1 MMEFWRMNR
10 LPYFNI
16 PLFLNNFTKPNKTF
30 MKKYFLIIITLL
42 LFSCTENKEKI
53 IPTDLEL
60 KMNSIAEDYVKLVL
74 NIGQYNADFV
84 DAYYGPEE
92 WRLGLK
98 SNLQFDST
106 AYKILSSQADG
117 LLNELESL
125 GEYKADE
132 LETLRFRYL
141 YKQILACKT
150 KIFMLNGILLP
161 FDEETKALYDASA
174 PINNSEYFQ
183 STINELD
190 KILPGSGDVAK
201 RLNEFKMK
209 FVIPTEKLKSVFD
222 AAISECRTRTL
233 NHIKLPKEESF
244 KVEYVKD
251 KPWGAYNWYK
261 GNFYSVIE
269 VNTDLPIYI
278 DRAVDLAAHEG
289 YPGHH
294 VYNVLLESNLAK
306 KRNWVE
312 FKVYALF
319 SPQSLIAEGT
329 ANYGISV
336 AFPGDERIKFEKDV
350 LFPLARL
357 NPADADLYYKVLELQ
372 KKFSYSGNE
381 AARNLLDGN
390 WTREQTVNWLQ
401 KNALRIKDSADKYVS
416 FIEKYRSY
424 VINYNLGMD
433 IVKDY
438 IERNG
443 GTENNPARRWELFEH
458 LLSTPQTPSG
468 LAKNSF

>member
-1 MMEFWRMNR
+1 MNK
-10 LPYFNI
+10 LILTLAIVFI
-16 PLFLNNFTKPNKTF
+16 LVSCSE
-30 MKKYFLIIITLL
+30 KKESVIQ
-42 LFSCTENKEKI
+42 S
-53 IPTDLEL
+53 DLEL
-60 KMNSIAEDYVKLVL
+60 KMNNIAEDYVKLVL
-74 NIGQYNADFV
+74 NIGQYDADFV
-84 DAYYGPEE
+84 DAYYGPED
-92 WRLGLK
+92 WRSGLK
-98 SNLQFDST
+98 TDLTFDST
-106 AYKILSSQADG
+106 AYKELSTQTDE

-141 YKQILACKT
+141 YKQLLACKT
-150 KIFMLNGILLP
+150 KIFMLNGVLLP

-174 PINNSEYFQ
+174 PVHNDEFFQ
-183 STINELD
+183 SAIAELD
-190 KILPGSGDVAK
+190 KILPGKGDVAK
-201 RLNEFKMK
+201 RLNDFKMK
-209 FVIPTEKLKSVFD
+209 FVIPTDKLDYVFN
-222 AAISECRTRTL
+222 AAIKECRTRTL
-233 NHIKLPKEESF
+233 EHIKLPEQESF

-261 GNFYSVIE
+261 GNFFSVIE
-269 VNTDLPIYI
+269 VNTDLPIFI

-306 KRNWVE
+306 KRNWPE

-329 ANYGISV
+329 ANYGIPM
-336 AFPGDERIKFEKDV
+336 AFPGEERIKFEKEV
-350 LFPLARL
+350 LFPLAGL
-357 NPADADLYYKVLELQ
+357 NPDEADLFYKVLELQ
-372 KKFSYSGNE
+372 KNFSYSGNE
-381 AARNLLDGN
+381 AARNFLDGK
-390 WTREQTVNWLQ
+390 WTREQAVEWLM
-401 KNALRIKDSADKYVS
+401 KNALRTKDSADKYVS

-443 GTENNPARRWELFEH
+443 GTENNTAKRWELFEH
-458 LLSTPQTPSG
+458 LLSTPQTPGG
-468 LAKNSF
+468 LAKE

>member
-1 MMEFWRMNR
+1 MN
-10 LPYFNI
+10 
-16 PLFLNNFTKPNKTF
+16 
-30 MKKYFLIIITLL
+30 
-42 LFSCTENKEKI
+42 KI
-53 IPTDLEL
+53 ISILAIVFIFVSCSEKKESVIQSDLEL

-74 NIGQYNADFV
+74 NIGQYDADFV

-92 WRLGLK
+92 WRSSLK
-98 SNLQFDST
+98 TDLPFDSI
-106 AYKILSSQADG
+106 AYKNLSSKTDE

-141 YKQILACKT
+141 YKQLLACKT
-150 KIFMLNGILLP
+150 KIFMLNGLLLP

-174 PINNSEYFQ
+174 PIHNDDFFQ
-183 STINELD
+183 SAITELD
-190 KILPGSGDVAK
+190 KILPGKGDVANK
-201 RLNEFKMK
+201 LNDFKMK
-209 FVIPTEKLKSVFD
+209 FVIPTDKLEAVFNS
-222 AAISECRTRTL
+222 AIKECRTRTL
-233 NHIKLPKEESF
+233 NHIKLPEQESF

-261 GNFYSVIE
+261 GNFYSVIQ
-269 VNTDLPIYI
+269 VNTDLPIFI

-306 KRNWVE
+306 KRNWPE

-329 ANYGISV
+329 ANYGIPM
-336 AFPGDERIKFEKDV
+336 AFPGDERIKYEKEV
-350 LFPLARL
+350 LFPLAGL
-357 NPADADLYYKVLELQ
+357 NPEEADLYYKVLELQ
-372 KKFSYSGNE
+372 KNFSYSGNE
-381 AARNLLDGN
+381 AARNFLDGK
-390 WTREQTVNWLQ
+390 WTREQAVEWLM
-401 KNALRIKDSADKYVS
+401 KNALRTKDSADKYVS

-443 GTENNPARRWELFEH
+443 GTENNKGKRWELFEH

-468 LAKNSF
+468 LAK

>member
-1 MMEFWRMNR
+1 MQERTGLKVN
-10 LPYFNI
+10 NI
-16 PLFLNNFTKPNKTF
+16 ISIFL
-30 MKKYFLIIITLL
+30 TLL
-42 LFSCTENKEKI
+42 FFVSCSEKKEPI
-53 IPTDLEL
+53 IYSDLEL
-60 KMNSIAEDYVKLVL
+60 KMNTIAEDYVKLVL
-74 NIGQYNADFV
+74 SIGQYDSDFV

-92 WRLGLK
+92 WRSTLK
-98 SNLQFDST
+98 SDLLFDST
-106 AYKILSSQADG
+106 TFKSLSTKTDK

-125 GEYKADE
+125 GEYKASE

-141 YKQILACKT
+141 YKQLLACKT

-161 FDEETKALYDASA
+161 FDEETKALYDATA
-174 PINNSEYFQ
+174 PTHNDEYFQ
-183 STINELD
+183 SAIKELD
-190 KILPGSGDVAK
+190 NALPGHGDVAK
-201 RLNEFKMK
+201 RLNDFKSK
-209 FVIPTEKLKSVFD
+209 FVIPTDKLEAVFD
-222 AAISECRTRTL
+222 AAIKECRTKTL
-233 NHIKLPKEESF
+233 NYIKLPNGESF

-261 GNFYSVIE
+261 GNFYSVIQ

-294 VYNVLLESNLAK
+294 VYNLLLESNLAK

-329 ANYGISV
+329 ANYGIAV
-336 AFPGDERIKFEKDV
+336 AFPGDQRIKFEKEV
-350 LFPLARL
+350 LFPLAGL
-357 NPADADLYYKVLELQ
+357 NPDDANLYYKVLSIQ
-372 KKFSYSGNE
+372 KRFSYSGNE
-381 AARNLLDGN
+381 AARNYLNGN
-390 WTREQTVNWLQ
+390 WTREQTVAWLQ
-401 KNALRIKDSADKYVS
+401 KNALRTKDSADKYVS

-443 GTENNPARRWELFEH
+443 GTESNPEKLWQLFEY

-468 LAKNSF
+468 LIKK

>member
-1 MMEFWRMNR
+1 
-10 LPYFNI
+10 
-16 PLFLNNFTKPNKTF
+16 
-30 MKKYFLIIITLL
+30 MKIYFLIIITLSL
-42 LFSCTENKEKI
+42 WACSEKKEPI
-53 IPTDLEL
+53 IQSDLEL

-74 NIGQYNADFV
+74 NIGQYDADFV
-84 DAYYGPEE
+84 DAYYGPEAL
-92 WRLGLK
+92 RDSLK
-98 SNLQFDST
+98 SDLPFDST
-106 AYKILSSQADG
+106 AFKNLSSKTDE

-125 GEYKADE
+125 GQYKADE

-141 YKQILACKT
+141 YKQLLACKT
-150 KIFMLNGILLP
+150 KIFMLKGVLLP

-174 PINNSEYFQ
+174 PTHSDDFFQ
-183 STINELD
+183 SAITELD
-190 KILPGSGDVAK
+190 KILPGKGDVAK
-201 RLNEFKMK
+201 RLNDFKMK
-209 FVIPTEKLKSVFD
+209 FVIPTDKLEDVFN
-222 AAISECRTRTL
+222 AAIKECRTKTL
-233 NHIKLPKEESF
+233 NHIKLPEQESF

-261 GNFYSVIE
+261 GNYYSVIQ

-306 KRNWVE
+306 KRNWSE

-329 ANYGISV
+329 ANYGIAM
-336 AFPGDERIKFEKDV
+336 AFPGDERIKFEKEV
-350 LFPLARL
+350 LFPLAGL
-357 NPADADLYYKVLELQ
+357 NPDEADLYYKVLDVQ
-372 KKFSYSGNE
+372 KSFSYSGNE
-381 AARNLLDGN
+381 AARNFLDGL
-390 WTREQTVNWLQ
+390 WTREQTVEWLM
-401 KNALRIKDSADKYVS
+401 KNALRTKDSADKYVS

-443 GTENNPARRWELFEH
+443 GTENNKGKRWELFEH
-458 LLSTPQTPSG
+458 LLSTPQTPGG
-468 LAKNSF
+468 LAK

>member
-1 MMEFWRMNR
+1 
-10 LPYFNI
+10 
-16 PLFLNNFTKPNKTF
+16 
-30 MKKYFLIIITLL
+30 MKIYFLIIITLSL
-42 LFSCTENKEKI
+42 LACSEKKESVI
-53 IPTDLEL
+53 QSDLEL
-60 KMNSIAEDYVKLVL
+60 KMNNIAEDYVKLVL
-74 NIGQYNADFV
+74 NIGQYDADFV
-84 DAYYGPEE
+84 DAYYGPED
-92 WRLGLK
+92 WRSGLK
-98 SNLQFDST
+98 TDLTFDST
-106 AYKILSSQADG
+106 AYKKLSTQTDE

-125 GEYKADE
+125 GAYKADE

-141 YKQILACKT
+141 YKQLLACKT
-150 KIFMLNGILLP
+150 KIFMLNGVLLP

-174 PINNSEYFQ
+174 PTHNDEFFQ
-183 STINELD
+183 SAITELD

-201 RLNEFKMK
+201 RLNDFKMK
-209 FVIPTEKLKSVFD
+209 FVIPTDKLKDVFN
-222 AAISECRTRTL
+222 AAIKECRTKTL
-233 NHIKLPKEESF
+233 NHIKLPEQESF

-261 GNFYSVIE
+261 GNFYSVIQ

-306 KRNWVE
+306 KRNWPE

-329 ANYGISV
+329 ANYGIEM
-336 AFPGDERIKFEKDV
+336 AFPGDERIKFEKEV
-350 LFPLARL
+350 LFPLAGL
-357 NPADADLYYKVLELQ
+357 NPEEASLYYKVLELQ
-372 KKFSYSGNE
+372 KNFSYSGNE
-381 AARNLLDGN
+381 AARNFLDGK
-390 WTREQTVNWLQ
+390 WTREQSVDWLM
-401 KNALRIKDSADKYVS
+401 KNALRTKDSADKYVS

-443 GTENNPARRWELFEH
+443 GTENNSAKRWELFEQ

-468 LAKNSF
+468 LAK

>member
-1 MMEFWRMNR
+1 
-10 LPYFNI
+10 
-16 PLFLNNFTKPNKTF
+16 
-30 MKKYFLIIITLL
+30 MKIYFLIIITLSL
-42 LFSCTENKEKI
+42 WACSERKKAI
-53 IPTDLEL
+53 IQSDLEL

-74 NIGQYNADFV
+74 NIGQYDADFV

-92 WRLGLK
+92 WRKDLK

-106 AYKILSSQADG
+106 AYKSLSTKTDE

-141 YKQILACKT
+141 YKQLLACKT
-150 KIFMLNGILLP
+150 KIFMLNGVLLP

-174 PINNSEYFQ
+174 PTHNDEYFQ
-183 STINELD
+183 SAISELE

-201 RLNEFKMK
+201 RLNDFKMK
-209 FVIPTEKLKSVFD
+209 YEIPKEKLKVVFN
-222 AAISECRTRTL
+222 AAIQECRKRTVKY
-233 NHIKLPKEESF
+233 IELPPAESF
-244 KVEYVKD
+244 TVEYVKD

-261 GNFYSVIE
+261 GNYFSVIE
-269 VNTDLPIYI
+269 VNTDLPIFI

-294 VYNVLLESNLAK
+294 VYNALLEWNLAK

-312 FKVYALF
+312 FKVYPLF

-329 ANYGISV
+329 ANYGINV
-336 AFPGDERIKFEKDV
+336 AFPGDERTKFEKEV
-350 LFPLARL
+350 LFPLAGL
-357 NPADADLYYKVLELQ
+357 NPNDADLYYKVIGLL
-372 KKFSYSGNE
+372 KNFSYSGNE
-381 AARNLLDGN
+381 AARNFLDDK
-390 WTREQTVNWLQ
+390 WTREQTVEWLQ
-401 KNALRIKDSADKYVS
+401 KNELRTKESADKYVS

-438 IERNG
+438 IEGNG
-443 GTENNPARRWELFEH
+443 GTENNCAKRWELFEH

-468 LAKNSF
+468 LNKR

>member
-1 MMEFWRMNR
+1 MKAF
-10 LPYFNI
+10 
-16 PLFLNNFTKPNKTF
+16 LF
-30 MKKYFLIIITLL
+30 IIITLSL
-42 LFSCTENKEKI
+42 LACSEKKEPI
-53 IPTDLEL
+53 IQSDLEL

-74 NIGQYNADFV
+74 NIGQYDADFV
-84 DAYYGPEE
+84 DAYYGPED
-92 WRLGLK
+92 WRSDLK
-98 SNLQFDST
+98 SDLQFDSI
-106 AYKILSSQADG
+106 AYAQISEKTDA

-125 GEYKADE
+125 SEFQADE

-141 YKQILACKT
+141 YKQLLACKT
-150 KIFMLNGILLP
+150 KIFMLNGVSLP
-161 FDEETKALYDASA
+161 FDEETKALYDATA
-174 PINNSEYFQ
+174 PIHNDEYFQ
-183 STINELD
+183 SAIAELD
-190 KILPGSGDVAK
+190 KILPGRGDVAK
-201 RLNEFKMK
+201 RLNDFKIK
-209 FVIPTEKLKSVFD
+209 FAISIEKLEAVFN
-222 AAISECRTRTL
+222 AAIKESRLRTL
-233 NHIKLPKEESF
+233 KHIKLPEQESF

-261 GNFYSVIE
+261 GNYFSVIQ

-306 KRNWVE
+306 KRNWAE

-329 ANYGISV
+329 ANFGIDM
-336 AFPGDERIKFEKDV
+336 AFPGDERIKFEKEV
-350 LFPLARL
+350 LFPLAGL
-357 NPADADLYYKVLELQ
+357 NPDEADLYYKVLDLQ
-372 KKFSYSGNE
+372 KSFSYSGNE
-381 AARNLLDGN
+381 AARNYLDGK
-390 WTREQTVNWLQ
+390 WTREQTVEWLQ
-401 KNALRIKDSADKYVS
+401 KNALRKKDSADKYVS

-433 IVKDY
+433 IVGNY

-443 GTENNPARRWELFEH
+443 GTESNSAKRWELFEH

-468 LAKNSF
+468 LIE

>member
-1 MMEFWRMNR
+1 
-10 LPYFNI
+10 
-16 PLFLNNFTKPNKTF
+16 
-30 MKKYFLIIITLL
+30 MKMKIYFLVIVTLSL
-42 LFSCTENKEKI
+42 WACSEKKESVI
-53 IPTDLEL
+53 QSDLEL
-60 KMNSIAEDYVKLVL
+60 KMNNIAEDYVKLVL
-74 NIGQYNADFV
+74 NIGQYDSDFV

-92 WRLGLK
+92 WRSGLK
-98 SNLQFDST
+98 SDLPFDST
-106 AYKILSSQADG
+106 AYKNLSSKTDE

-141 YKQILACKT
+141 YKQLLACKT
-150 KIFMLNGILLP
+150 KIFMLNGVLLP

-174 PINNSEYFQ
+174 PIHNDEFFQ
-183 STINELD
+183 SAITELD
-190 KILPGSGDVAK
+190 KILPGKGDVAK

-209 FVIPTEKLKSVFD
+209 FVIPTDKLKDVFN
-222 AAISECRTRTL
+222 AAIKECRTRTL
-233 NHIKLPKEESF
+233 NHIKLPEKESF

-261 GNFYSVIE
+261 GNFYSAIQ

-278 DRAVDLAAHEG
+278 DHVVDLAAHEG

-306 KRNWVE
+306 KQNWTE

-329 ANYGISV
+329 ANYGIKM
-336 AFPGDERIKFEKDV
+336 AFPGDERIKFEKEV
-350 LFPLARL
+350 LFPLAGL
-357 NPADADLYYKVLELQ
+357 NPEEADLYYKVLDLQ
-372 KKFSYSGNE
+372 KNFSYSGNE
-381 AARNLLDGN
+381 AARNFLDDN
-390 WTREQTVNWLQ
+390 WTREQTVEWLM
-401 KNALRIKDSADKYVS
+401 KNALRTKDSADKYVS

-433 IVKDY
+433 IVKNY

-443 GTENNPARRWELFEH
+443 GTENNSAKRWELFEH

-468 LAKNSF
+468 LIQD

>member
-1 MMEFWRMNR
+1 VN
-10 LPYFNI
+10 
-16 PLFLNNFTKPNKTF
+16 
-30 MKKYFLIIITLL
+30 
-42 LFSCTENKEKI
+42 KI
-53 IPTDLEL
+53 ISILVITIIMISCSERKESVMQSDLEL
-60 KMNSIAEDYVKLVL
+60 KMNIIAEDYVKLVL
-74 NIGQYNADFV
+74 NIGQYDADFV
-84 DAYYGPEE
+84 DAYYGPED
-92 WRLGLK
+92 WCSGLK
-98 SNLQFDST
+98 TDLTFDST
-106 AYKILSSQADG
+106 AYKVLSTQTDG

-141 YKQILACKT
+141 YKQLLACKT
-150 KIFMLNGILLP
+150 KIFMLNGVLLP

-174 PINNSEYFQ
+174 PVHSDEFFQ
-183 STINELD
+183 SAITELD
-190 KILPGSGDVAK
+190 KILPGKGDVAK
-201 RLNEFKMK
+201 RLNDFKMK
-209 FVIPTEKLKSVFD
+209 FVIPTDKLDDVFN
-222 AAISECRTRTL
+222 AAIKECRTKTL
-233 NHIKLPKEESF
+233 EHIKLPEQESF

-261 GNFYSVIE
+261 GNFFSVIE
-269 VNTDLPIYI
+269 VNTDLPIFI

-306 KRNWVE
+306 KRNWPE

-329 ANYGISV
+329 ANYGTEI
-336 AFPGDERIKFEKDV
+336 AFPLDERIKFEKNV
-350 LFPLARL
+350 LFPLAGL
-357 NPADADLYYKVLELQ
+357 NPNDVDLYYKVLELQ
-372 KKFSYSGNE
+372 NNFSYSGNE
-381 AARNLLDGN
+381 AARNFLDGK
-390 WTREQTVNWLQ
+390 WTREQTVEWLM
-401 KNALRIKDSADKYVS
+401 KNALRTKDSADKYVS

-443 GTENNPARRWELFEH
+443 GTKNNSAKRWELFEH
-458 LLSTPQTPSG
+458 LLSTPQTPGG
-468 LAKNSF
+468 LAK

>member
-1 MMEFWRMNR
+1 
-10 LPYFNI
+10 
-16 PLFLNNFTKPNKTF
+16 
-30 MKKYFLIIITLL
+30 MKIYFLIIITLSL
-42 LFSCTENKEKI
+42 LACSEKKESVI
-53 IPTDLEL
+53 QSDLEL

-74 NIGQYNADFV
+74 NIGQYDADFV
-84 DAYYGPEE
+84 DAYYGPEDL
-92 WRLGLK
+92 RSGLK
-98 SNLQFDST
+98 TDLPFDST
-106 AYKILSSQADG
+106 AYKNLSSKTDE

-125 GEYKADE
+125 SEYKADE

-141 YKQILACKT
+141 YKQLLACKT
-150 KIFMLNGILLP
+150 KIFMLNGVLLP

-174 PINNSEYFQ
+174 PTHNDEFFQ
-183 STINELD
+183 LAISELD
-190 KILPGSGDVAK
+190 KILPGKGDVAK
-201 RLNEFKMK
+201 RLNDFKMK
-209 FVIPTEKLKSVFD
+209 FVIPTEKLEAVFN
-222 AAISECRTRTL
+222 AAIKESRSRTL
-233 NHIKLPKEESF
+233 NHIKLPEHESF

-261 GNFYSVIE
+261 GNFFSVIQ

-306 KRNWVE
+306 KRNWPE

-329 ANYGISV
+329 ANYGIAM
-336 AFPGDERIKFEKDV
+336 AFPGDERIKFEKEV
-350 LFPLARL
+350 LFPLAGL
-357 NPADADLYYKVLELQ
+357 NPEEADLYYKVLELQ
-372 KKFSYSGNE
+372 KNFSYSGNE
-381 AARNLLDGN
+381 AARNFLDGL
-390 WTREQTVNWLQ
+390 WTQEQTVEWLM
-401 KNALRIKDSADKYVS
+401 KNALRTKDSADKYVS

-438 IERNG
+438 IERKA
-443 GTENNPARRWELFEH
+443 GTESNSVKRWELFEH

-468 LAKNSF
+468 LAK

>member
-1 MMEFWRMNR
+1 
-10 LPYFNI
+10 
-16 PLFLNNFTKPNKTF
+16 
-30 MKKYFLIIITLL
+30 MKIYFLIIVTLSL
-42 LFSCTENKEKI
+42 WACSERKEPI
-53 IPTDLEL
+53 IQSDLEL
-60 KMNSIAEDYVKLVL
+60 KMNNIAEDYVKLVL
-74 NIGQYNADFV
+74 NIGQYDADFV

-92 WRLGLK
+92 WRSGLK
-98 SNLQFDST
+98 SDLQFDST
-106 AYKILSSQADG
+106 AYKNLSSKTDE

-141 YKQILACKT
+141 YKQLLACKT
-150 KIFMLNGILLP
+150 KIFMLNGVLLP

-174 PINNSEYFQ
+174 PIHNDEFFQ
-183 STINELD
+183 SAIAELD
-190 KILPGSGDVAK
+190 KILPGKGDVAK

-209 FVIPTEKLKSVFD
+209 FVIPTDKLKDVFN
-222 AAISECRTRTL
+222 AAIKECRTRTL
-233 NHIKLPKEESF
+233 NHIKLPEQESF

-261 GNFYSVIE
+261 GNFYSVIQ

-306 KRNWVE
+306 KRNWAE

-329 ANYGISV
+329 ANYGIAV
-336 AFPGDERIKFEKDV
+336 AFPGDERIKFEKEV
-350 LFPLARL
+350 LFPLAGL
-357 NPADADLYYKVLELQ
+357 NPEEADLFYKVLELQ
-372 KKFSYSGNE
+372 KNFSYSGNE
-381 AARNLLDGN
+381 AARNFLDGL
-390 WTREQTVNWLQ
+390 WTREQTVEWLM
-401 KNALRIKDSADKYVS
+401 KNALRTKDSADKYVS

-443 GTENNPARRWELFEH
+443 GTENNKGKRWELFEH

-468 LAKNSF
+468 LAK